1 MEAYC
6 NITSWKNWGE
16 KRVKLLSAPSTKLS
30 ESEDTTFIENC
41 NWELKC
47 PVALS
52 KIHRTSDKAVDYCSV
67 CKKSVYIVTS
77 KEQLIDRVTQKQ
89 CVAIDFDHKVITSRI
104 RKTQMKYEGMVRG
117 RISIPK

>member
-1 MEAYC
+1 M
-6 NITSWKNWGE
+6 
-16 KRVKLLSAPSTKLS
+16 LLSSFFL
-30 ESEDTTFIENC
+30 IIR
-41 NWELKC
+41 
-47 PVALS
+47 

-67 CKKSVYIVTS
+67 CKKSVYIGNIFKIFKIIQRFTVTS